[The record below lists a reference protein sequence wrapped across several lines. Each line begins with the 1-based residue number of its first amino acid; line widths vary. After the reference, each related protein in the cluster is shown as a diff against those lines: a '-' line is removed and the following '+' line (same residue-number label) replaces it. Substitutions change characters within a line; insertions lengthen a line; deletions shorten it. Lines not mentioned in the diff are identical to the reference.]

1 MIDKT
6 IPASEAVQ
14 QVKSND
20 HLVLA
25 GMCSEPPTLIREL
38 IQQRQRLENVTIY
51 NMPLG
56 TPCEYANPEWDQH
69 FKVNSFLLSGGL
81 KDSYKSGMTDYF
93 PMNLSDIPEYMEQL
107 RPDVAFIQ
115 CTPPDNEGNVNL
127 GLSADYTLSLIQH
140 AQLVIA
146 EISHQ
151 LPWVNG
157 RGTISSTGIDVFVKG
172 SLPPNELPSAIPG
185 DTEHKIAHYVA
196 ELIPDRSTIQIG
208 IGSLANS
215 IIGALK
221 NKSDLGVHTG
231 TFPEALIDLYENGV
245 VTNEHKEINQGKIV
259 ATCLAGTQQLYN
271 YADCHS
277 NIELHPSDYTHSTAT
292 ISQLSN
298 FHAINSAVQVDLT
311 GQINAEKIK
320 DFYIGG
326 VGGQM
331 DFMRGAMASKGGKS
345 IIALPSTAAK
355 GTKSRIVPTL
365 TSATSTKSDVHY
377 VVTEYG
383 IASLYGKTLAERKKE
398 LINITHLDFRDE
410 LTESF

>member
-1 MIDKT
+1 MSDKT
-6 IPASEAVQ
+6 VPVSEAVNH
-14 QVKSND
+14 VKSHD

-25 GMCSEPPTLIREL
+25 GMCGEPPTLIQEL
-38 IQQRQRLENVTIY
+38 IQQRERLENVTIY

-56 TPCEYANPEWDQH
+56 TPCEYANPEWDRH
-69 FKVNSFLLSGGL
+69 FKVKSVLLSGAL
-81 KDSYKSGMTDYF
+81 KDSYKSGMTDYL
-93 PMNLSDIPEYMEQL
+93 PMNLFDIPGYMEQL
-107 RPDVAFIQ
+107 RPNVAFIQ
-115 CTPPDNEGNVNL
+115 CTPSDSEGNVNL
-127 GLSADYTLSLIQH
+127 GLSADYTLSLIKH

-146 EISHQ
+146 EINDQ

-157 RGTISSTGIDVFVKG
+157 KGTISSAEIDVFVEG
-172 SLPPNELPSAIPG
+172 SIPPNELPSATPG
-185 DTEHKIAHYVA
+185 ETENKIAQYVA
-196 ELIPDRSTIQIG
+196 TLIPDRSTIQIG

-215 IIGALK
+215 IISALK
-221 NKSDLGVHTG
+221 NKSALGVHTG
-231 TFPEALIDLYENGV
+231 TFPEELIELYKSGV

-259 ATCLAGTQQLYN
+259 ATCLAGTQTLYN
-271 YADCHS
+271 YANRHS
-277 NIELHPSDYTHSTAT
+277 DIELHPSDYTHSTTT

-320 DFYIGG
+320 DFYIAG

-355 GTKSRIVPTL
+355 GTKSRIVPEL
-365 TSATSTKSDVHY
+365 SSVTSTKSDVHY

-383 IASLYGKTLAERKKE
+383 IASLYGKTIAERKEE
-398 LINITHLDFRDE
+398 LISITHPDFRDE
-410 LTESF
+410 L